1 MIPVLP
7 VAEVRA
13 AIAAEDWD
21 VASAL
26 LNDHGNAVLHA
37 LASVD
42 FSRTPHA
49 PWQELLDAQQAL
61 TDEIRQVRDEVMRAI
76 GKLGQDQRGARAWQ
90 QALA

>member
-7 VAEVRA
+7 VAGVRA

-21 VASAL
+21 LASAL
-26 LNDHGNAVLHA
+26 LRDHGDAVVQA

-42 FSRTPHA
+42 FSREPHA
-49 PWQELLDAQQAL
+49 PWQDLLDAQQAL
-61 TDEIRQVRDEVMRAI
+61 TEEIRQARDEVMRTI
-76 GKLGQDQRGARAWQ
+76 DKLGQDQRGARAWA